1 MLSSQRAV
9 TNYPLVRWKRLTLL
23 AWLAFALTAN
33 AGSAKVIK
41 VLPHFLDLKGRTAVN
56 PSLFD
61 RDAYQNELRKD
72 SSKRS
77 ALRFD
82 VQWKA
87 PYYDYDAL
95 TLRIEARGMKGRV
108 PTTNM
113 MERPLRLSGTFSHWT
128 ALKISGEAYENFG
141 ELISWR
147 ATLISGTNV
156 VAEQKS
162 FLW

>member
-1 MLSSQRAV
+1 M
-9 TNYPLVRWKRLTLL
+9 TNFRFVRWQRFMLL
-23 AWLAFALTAN
+23 AVLASALVVN

-41 VLPHFLDLKGRTAVN
+41 VLPHFLDLKGRTSVN

-61 RDAYQNELRKD
+61 RDAYQNELRSD
-72 SSKRS
+72 PAKRS

-95 TLRIEARGMKGRV
+95 ALRIETRGIKGRV
-108 PTTNM
+108 PTTNTL
-113 MERPLRLSGTFSHWT
+113 ERPLRLSGTFSHWT
-128 ALKISGEAYENFG
+128 ALKMSGETYENFG
-141 ELISWR
+141 ELIAWR
-147 ATLISGTNV
+147 ATLVSGTNV

>member
-1 MLSSQRAV
+1 
-9 TNYPLVRWKRLTLL
+9 VRCRKIIFSTILL
-23 AWLAFALTAN
+23 LAFALCAD

-41 VLPHFLDLKGRTAVN
+41 VLPHFLDQKGRATVN

-61 RDAYQNELRKD
+61 RDAYQVELRD
-72 SSKRS
+72 NPSKRS

-87 PYYDYDAL
+87 AYYDYDMLKLRVEAKGIKGREPTQLVLEQPLRLGGSFSKWTAL
-95 TLRIEARGMKGRV
+95 TLR
-108 PTTNM
+108 
-113 MERPLRLSGTFSHWT
+113 
-128 ALKISGEAYENFG
+128 GEDYQKFG
-141 ELISWR
+141 ELTAWR
-147 ATLISGTNV
+147 VTLISGTNV

>member
-1 MLSSQRAV
+1 MV
-9 TNYPLVRWKRLTLL
+9 TGVAQAMVSASDIFSYSTPCS
-23 AWLAFALTAN
+23 A
-33 AGSAKVIK
+33 AKVIK

-61 RDAYQNELRKD
+61 RDAYQNELRA
-72 SSKRS
+72 SASKRS

-87 PYYDYDAL
+87 ARDEYQAL
-95 TLRIEARGMKGRV
+95 TLRIEAKGMKGKD
-108 PTTNM
+108 PTTRTN
-113 MERPLRLSGTFSHWT
+113 ETVVTPGTFSKWT
-128 ALKISGEAYENFG
+128 AVTLAGEDYQNFG

-147 ATLISGTNV
+147 ATLLSGTNV